1 MSVGTNQMI
10 IAWKQMKS
18 GDHTALAVLFEHFYS
33 DLYHYG
39 LKIVNEP
46 DLVKD
51 SVQDVFLRIWERR
64 ATLGEVKNAKA
75 YLLSS
80 VRRRLLESKTIDW
93 PAVSQEPDASD
104 SQVFSF
110 SSTEFIE
117 VDEISRQLRS
127 SLVQSINSL
136 PDRQREL
143 IFLRFYFNLPYA
155 EIARI
160 MDVKEQTIKNMMQ
173 RAIANL
179 RTKIDHDLW
188 EGIDYR
194 DDLLATF
201 LLLFQKKID

>member
-1 MSVGTNQMI
+1 MDTNQMI

-18 GDHTALAVLFEHFYS
+18 GDHAALALLFDHFYS

-64 ATLGEVKNAKA
+64 TTLGDVKNTKA

-80 VRRRLLESKTIDW
+80 VRRRLLENKAINWAITSRNPED
-93 PAVSQEPDASD
+93 SD
-104 SQVFSF
+104 SQAFSF
-110 SSTEFIE
+110 SSAEFIE
-117 VDEISRQLRS
+117 VEETSRQLRS
-127 SLVQSINSL
+127 LLVQSINSL

-143 IFLRFYFNLPYA
+143 IFLRFYFNLSYA

-179 RTKIDHDLW
+179 RTKIDSQLW

-194 DDLLATF
+194 DELLMAL
-201 LLLFQKKID
+201 LLLFQKKIDLG